1 MNKNILK
8 EHQMEINMIEKEI
21 SDFYG
26 RISNGSV
33 FSDSALW
40 ILYFLRLTGKPLTQ
54 SEICTMMFQSKQT
67 VNSTLK
73 KLCDEGYI
81 IFKSSEK
88 DKKRKPIYLT
98 EKGERLCADSADKV
112 ISAETAAL
120 ENFSEE
126 ELAAFISLHKK
137 YFDNL
142 KESFSLIYGELK

>member
-73 KLCDEGYI
+73 KLCDEEYI

-120 ENFSEE
+120 ECFSEE
-126 ELAAFISLHKK
+126 ELTAFISLHKK

>member
-26 RISNGSV
+26 RISSGSV

-88 DKKRKPIYLT
+88 DKKRDRKST
-98 EKGERLCADSADKV
+98 RLNS
-112 ISAETAAL
+112 S
-120 ENFSEE
+120 
-126 ELAAFISLHKK
+126 H
-137 YFDNL
+137 
-142 KESFSLIYGELK
+142 

>member
-1 MNKNILK
+1 
-8 EHQMEINMIEKEI
+8 MEINMIEKEI

-26 RISNGSV
+26 RISSGSV

-98 EKGERLCADSADKV
+98 EKGERLCAGDGD
-112 ISAETAAL
+112 TGL
-120 ENFSEE
+120 NTGGMGTFSPSPFYTEE
-126 ELAAFISLHKK
+126 VDEFCKK
-137 YFDNL
+137 YVYQPTVDAMAAEGREF
-142 KESFSLIYGELK
+142 KGIIFSYLR